1 MQRPV
6 CAYGRTG
13 YGAGPGRPPLMDAQF
28 MDDGKKMC
36 AKGRCLEVAKTRL
49 ELALDA
55 TACGPPAERGVLQDH
70 LAAPRIHHPHQKAWR
85 RLGLLGLSK
94 RHPPLVEHV
103 ACVGH
108 N

>member
-1 MQRPV
+1 MDKKIVRKGPLPGV
-6 CAYGRTG
+6 A
-13 YGAGPGRPPLMDAQF
+13 GA
-28 MDDGKKMC
+28 
-36 AKGRCLEVAKTRL
+36 RL

-55 TACGPPAERGVLQDH
+55 AACGPPAEREELHGH
-70 LAAPRIHHPHQKAWR
+70 LPALRIHHPHQKAWC

-108 N
+108 KK